1 MSKLTKVTTKAMLIN
16 VSEENIKMIDNLMT
30 VFCTAIRYSFNRILE
45 NKRIGDIEKVISYK
59 YGLNIRQSKDAV
71 ENARQIIVSQK
82 KLLKMNCENYLKK
95 VTSIQKILNN
105 DNKKLSDKKRYSLVK
120 KLEKRQRKLSYYK
133 GFMDK
138 NIIPPVIF
146 GTKEMFI
153 KRCKGLISREQWQQ
167 YRANRVYSRGD
178 KTKKGNPNLRII
190 SKDNR
195 NFLEISTLDKT
206 ETNRAIKIQ
215 VEVYLPQKLSKTTGR
230 INGRNYRQMFLDYLK
245 TGESYQVEL
254 IRKNSRYYCH
264 ITFDEDM
271 VSNVEILN
279 TGHNG
284 VIGIDTNPDG
294 LALTMIDSKG
304 NYKWHTYVKN
314 GELTYARSNRRKNL
328 CGEIAKEVIE
338 IAKAYGGGIAVED
351 LKFAHDKD
359 VTKKF
364 SRIKHQFIYRQL
376 LTMIESACNHNGVE
390 ISKVKPQFTSKIG
403 LYKYCHQYGMVVHNG
418 AAMVI
423 ARRSYNFS
431 EKVPKDLKEKVIE
444 DLDKFKNKNE
454 WTKWSEISRNI
465 KRKVGENPAL
475 WLINRKKLLG
485 M

>member
-1 MSKLTKVTTKAMLIN
+1 
-16 VSEENIKMIDNLMT
+16 
-30 VFCTAIRYSFNRILE
+30 
-45 NKRIGDIEKVISYK
+45 
-59 YGLNIRQSKDAV
+59 
-71 ENARQIIVSQK
+71 
-82 KLLKMNCENYLKK
+82 
-95 VTSIQKILNN
+95 
-105 DNKKLSDKKRYSLVK
+105 
-120 KLEKRQRKLSYYK
+120 
-133 GFMDK
+133 MDK
-138 NIIPPVIF
+138 NIIPPIIF

-153 KRCKGLISREQWQQ
+153 KRFKRLISREQWQDHQ
-167 YRANRVYSRGD
+167 INRVYSRGD

-190 SKDNR
+190 SKDNGT
-195 NFLEISTLDKT
+195 FLEISTLDKT

-215 VEVYLPQKLSKTTGR
+215 VEVYLPQKLSKTTGT
-230 INGRNYRQMFLDYLK
+230 INGGNYRQMFLDYLQ
-245 TGESYQVEL
+245 TGEAYQVEL
-254 IRKNSRYYCH
+254 IRKNGRYYCH

-294 LALTMIDSKG
+294 FALTMIDSKG

-314 GELTYARSNRRKNL
+314 GELTYAKSNRRKNL
-328 CGEIAKEVIE
+328 CGELSKEVIE
-338 IAKAYGGGIAVED
+338 IAKAYGVGIAVED
-351 LKFAHDKD
+351 LNFAHDKD
-359 VTKKF
+359 VTQKM

-390 ISKVKPQFTSKIG
+390 IAKVKPQFTSKIG

-418 AAMVI
+418 SAMVI

-431 EKVPKDLKEKVIE
+431 EKVSKDLKEKVIE

-475 WLINRKKLLG
+475 WLINRKNYLECSISL
-485 M
+485 